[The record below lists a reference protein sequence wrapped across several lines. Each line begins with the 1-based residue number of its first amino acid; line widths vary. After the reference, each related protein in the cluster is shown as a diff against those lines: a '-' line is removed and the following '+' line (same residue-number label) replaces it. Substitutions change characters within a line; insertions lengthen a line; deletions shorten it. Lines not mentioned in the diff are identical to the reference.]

1 MHSYPTTAC
10 LNRLILLPSREFLD
24 TLSQVGNAVVIYQ
37 PIWSLKTFG
46 KSRIRRNCRLAAQ
59 SQDISYIF
67 LICRI

>member
-10 LNRLILLPSREFLD
+10 SSRLILLPSREFLD

-46 KSRIRRNCRLAAQ
+46 RSKMWKKLSLRMTTSTVLT
-59 SQDISYIF
+59 
-67 LICRI
+67 